1 MYTYVDCETT
11 GLDTRLDK
19 LRIVAIDGSVYD
31 VWKFDER
38 QQAIERLVDYNNSGY
53 TFVAH
58 NAQFD
63 LDFIQE
69 HMDVHWTSPV
79 YDTMVAY
86 QVINSGRRTPEGK
99 PWSASLANIAKH
111 LLNVEMDKTYQKQP
125 WDGNVDSE
133 MLKYAAED
141 TLILEPLVK
150 ELNAGLRKAN
160 LERIFALEMKLLPV
174 LLASK
179 QRGVLVD
186 KKALEALIRKEGKEA
201 NRIETKLPMIDM
213 TPQEAPIDTMAL
225 FDTTPKH
232 WRVRLNPRSSQQVVG
247 YFSLPDAT
255 EDTLREYIKRTDND
269 VAKNVR
275 DVKKHLKKASSLQ
288 KQLHDRI
295 RYDDRIHPSF
305 FQTFTETGRL
315 SSREPNLQN
324 QDRGSDVRGL
334 FVPGPDSRFVISDYS
349 QLELRLAAYFS
360 GDKNMLTAYRE
371 GRDLHEETQLRIFG
385 APKSKDEGKRTRTLS
400 KNINFGLVF
409 GGGHGTLVKF
419 AARSGVEISETDA
432 REYKAA
438 FQEAYPQLVR
448 WQQRQGATNQE
459 YVYTNL
465 GRRRYITPGEGY
477 CTRINN
483 VVQGSAADGMKIA
496 MVYLYYQDGILP
508 LLNVHD
514 EIVVECSTQEAEWT
528 LAKVQHRM
536 IECMYKATKQN
547 PTNPVVEIAVEAEI
561 AKSWSEKK

>member
-1 MYTYVDCETT
+1 MYSFVDVETT
-11 GLDTRLDK
+11 GLDARIDK
-19 LRIVAIDGSVYD
+19 LRIIAIDGTVYD
-31 VWKFDER
+31 VWEDDEHYAAAAHLDR
-38 QQAIERLVDYNNSGY
+38 IKHN

-63 LDFIQE
+63 LDFLME
-69 HMDVHWTSPV
+69 HMGYVHLGPV

-86 QVINSGRRTPEGK
+86 QIINSGRRTPEGK
-99 PWSASLANIAKH
+99 PVSAALASIVKQ

-125 WDGNVDSE
+125 WDGVVDSE
-133 MLKYAAED
+133 MLAYAAED
-141 TLILEPLVK
+141 TLVLEPLVK

-160 LERIFALEMKLLPV
+160 LERIFQLEMKLLPV

-179 QRGVLVD
+179 RRGVKVD
-186 KKALEALIRKEGKEA
+186 RDALDLLIKKEEKEA
-201 NRIETKLPMIDM
+201 HKLEQKLPMIE
-213 TPQEAPIDTMAL
+213 TNVQVKHEADLSMAL
-225 FDTTPKH
+225 FQTAPESQLG
-232 WRVRLNPRSSQQVVG
+232 RLNPRSSQQVVE
-247 YFSLPDAT
+247 YFGLPDAT
-255 EDTLREYIKRTDND
+255 EDTLREYIKETDDD

-275 DVKKHLKKASSLQ
+275 DIKKHLKKSSSLQ
-288 KQLHDRI
+288 KQLRERI
-295 RYDDRIHPSF
+295 RYDERIHPSF

-324 QDRGSDVRGL
+324 QDRGTDVRSL
-334 FVPGPDSRFVISDYS
+334 FIPEERHKFVIADYS

-385 APKSKDEGKRTRTLS
+385 APTTKDEGKRTRTLS

-409 GGGHGTLVKF
+409 GGGHNTLIKF
-419 AARSGVEISETDA
+419 AARSGVDISVADA
-432 REYKAA
+432 KEFKGA
-438 FQEAYPQLVR
+438 FQAAYPGLVQ
-448 WQQRQGATNQE
+448 WQQKQGATDKE

-483 VVQGSAADGMKIA
+483 IVQGSAADGMKLA
-496 MVYLYYQDGILP
+496 MVYLYYHDDILP

-514 EIVVECSTQEAEWT
+514 EIVIECEERDADRV
-528 LAKVQHRM
+528 LAKVEERM
-536 IECMYKATKQN
+536 IECMYRATKQN
-547 PTNPVVEIAVEAEI
+547 PQNPVVQIAVEAEI
-561 AKSWSEKK
+561 ANSWADKT